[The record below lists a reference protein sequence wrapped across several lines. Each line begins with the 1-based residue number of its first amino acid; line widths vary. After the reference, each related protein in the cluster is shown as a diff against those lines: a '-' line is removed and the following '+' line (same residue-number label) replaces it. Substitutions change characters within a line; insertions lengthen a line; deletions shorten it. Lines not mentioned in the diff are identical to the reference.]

1 VSTLSF
7 ALGSGADGMG
17 GFPESDEYDV
27 DGLEDDVEIVVDKWG
42 VPHIYAQ
49 SKNDL
54 FLAQGFNAARD
65 RLYQI
70 DLWRRRGHGK
80 LASVFGRSYIEQD
93 RASRLFLY
101 RGDIQT
107 EWLAYG
113 PETKAIVSAFT
124 TGVNAYVRW
133 VREDPARLPPEFRL
147 YNYGPD
153 LWKPEDVILLRTHGL
168 FYNVEQE
175 IARAQTLR
183 DFGADAEELR
193 QAREPHDALV
203 VPEGL
208 DLDLLAD
215 DVMSVYRLAF
225 APVNFAGQT
234 TPSDWHESISGSNN
248 WVVSGE
254 LTETGRPILAN
265 DPHRAVTLP
274 SLRYMAH
281 LDAPG
286 VSVIGAGEPG
296 LPGISIGHN
305 GKIAFGLTIWPADQE
320 DLYVYELSPDDAT
333 KYRYGDGWESFRTIT
348 ETVEVAGAA
357 SESVTLDFTRHGP
370 VIHTDAARGFAVAV
384 RAVWLEP
391 GMAPYLASTSYFAA
405 EDGNGFVE
413 ALNRWGAPGVNQ
425 VFATPEGDIGWN
437 ASALIPRRPNWDGSL
452 PVPGDG
458 RYEWDG
464 FVKAEGLPSV
474 RRPEQGWIATAN
486 EMNLPDDFANDELTI
501 TYDWYSYARFER
513 LSAWLCSDAPT
524 GIDASVQMQ
533 SDSLSVHALRLCRL
547 LDPIDTN
554 SVGEG
559 IVLDLLR
566 TWDGD
571 ETTESFEALIFEVWI
586 RRHLRPWLIED
597 YLSRRGLSA
606 ETIEA
611 SKRLLLR
618 DESFGG
624 DLRGDIRMLGD
635 FDTTSMD
642 RLTTLTEGVDSTL
655 TSAVA
660 EIEGILGTDRAI
672 WSWGAV
678 HHALFVHPALDGL
691 DDVPSEWARLGPSP
705 RPGSGDTVGNAGYD
719 ANFRQ
724 TVGSTFRMVIDV
736 GEWDSSRAMNAPGQ
750 SGDPRSPHYS
760 DLFDPWVTGGSFPL
774 VYSREAVETHA
785 ESRIL
790 LRARGAR

>member
-1 VSTLSF
+1 MDGFTT
-7 ALGSGADGMG
+7 SG
-17 GFPESDEYDV
+17 EYDV
-27 DGLEDDVEIVVDKWG
+27 EGLDADVEIIVDEWG

-54 FLAQGFNAARD
+54 FVAQGFNAARD

-80 LASVFGRSYIEQD
+80 LASVFGASYLEQD

-101 RGDIQT
+101 RGDIEK

-113 PETKAIVSAFT
+113 PETKTIVSAFT
-124 TGVNAYVRW
+124 TGINAFVRW
-133 VREDPARLPPEFRL
+133 VEQDPERLPPEFRL
-147 YNYGPD
+147 YGYVPD
-153 LWKPEDVILLRTHGL
+153 LWNPEDVILVRTHGL

-208 DLDLLAD
+208 DLDLLNE
-215 DVMSVYRLAF
+215 DVMRVYRLAF

-234 TPSDWHESISGSNN
+234 APADWHESISGSNN

-286 VSVIGAGEPG
+286 VSIIGAGEPG

-320 DLYVYELSPDDAT
+320 DLYVYELDPDDVT
-333 KYRYGDGWESFRTIT
+333 RYRYKDGWEPFHTIT
-348 ETVEVAGAA
+348 ETIAIAGGA
-357 SESVTLDFTRHGP
+357 SQSVDLSFTRHGP
-370 VIHTDAARGFAVAV
+370 VIHTDKERGFAVAV

-405 EDGNGFVE
+405 EDANDFVE
-413 ALNRWGAPGVNQ
+413 ALKRWGAPGVNQ
-425 VFATPEGDIGWN
+425 VFATPDGDIGWN
-437 ASALIPRRPNWDGSL
+437 ASALIPKRPNWDGSL

-464 FVKAEGLPSV
+464 FVRADGLPSI
-474 RRPEQGWIATAN
+474 RRPEKGWIATAN

-501 TYDWYSYARFER
+501 TYDWYSYARYER
-513 LSAWLCSDAPT
+513 LSAWLSAGTPI
-524 GIDASVQMQ
+524 GIDESVRMQ
-533 SDSLSVHALRLCRL
+533 SDSLSVHAVHMCRL
-547 LDPIDTN
+547 LDAIDVD
-554 SVGEG
+554 SVHDGA
-559 IVLDLLR
+559 VLEQLLA
-566 TWDGD
+566 WDGN
-571 ETTESFEALIFEVWI
+571 ETTESFQALVFEIWI

-597 YLSRRGLSA
+597 YLGRRGLSA
-606 ETIEA
+606 EEIEA

-624 DLRGDIRMLGD
+624 DLRGDIRMLTD
-635 FDTTSMD
+635 FDMTSRD
-642 RLTTLTEGVDSTL
+642 RLTTLTKGVDSTL
-655 TSAVA
+655 TSALA
-660 EIEGILGTDRAI
+660 EIEGILGSDRAN
-672 WSWGAV
+672 WSWGDV
-678 HHALFVHPALDGL
+678 HHALFVHPALDGV
-691 DDVPSEWARLGPSP
+691 DGVPSNWARLGPAP
-705 RPGSGDTVGNAGYD
+705 RSGSGDTVGNAGYD
-719 ANFRQ
+719 ATFRQ
-724 TVGSTFRMVIDV
+724 TIGSTFRMVIDV

-750 SGDPRSPHYS
+750 SGDPRSRHYS
-760 DLFDPWVTGGSFPL
+760 NLFEPWVSGGSFPL
-774 VYSREAVETHA
+774 VYSREAVEAHA
-785 ESRIL
+785 DSRIM
-790 LRARGAR
+790 LRAR